1 MRARFKATS
10 GCNLAP
16 DSQRSVVLDPVSGQA
31 YASRVAHITEGG
43 KTGAGIFLRNDRSD
57 FLAGEAIFGRNVA
70 VLLGLPAQA
79 EGSGDRPAALTG
91 SIRTDMRA
99 RVRS

>member
-10 GCNLAP
+10 GRNLAS

-31 YASRVAHITEGG
+31 YASRVAHITGN

-57 FLAGEAIFGRNVA
+57 FLAGEHAERGHNTRWEPLDA
-70 VLLGLPAQA
+70 VI
-79 EGSGDRPAALTG
+79 SGFWG
-91 SIRTDMRA
+91 C
-99 RVRS
+99 